1 VCLKSLQ
8 PLSRE
13 FGIFRMNENDR
24 IQIKLHFFFNYKDV
38 YREPA
43 IQVVQPQII

>member
-24 IQIKLHFFFNYKDV
+24 IQIKLHFFFFIIKMSIENQQ
-38 YREPA
+38 YR
-43 IQVVQPQII
+43 